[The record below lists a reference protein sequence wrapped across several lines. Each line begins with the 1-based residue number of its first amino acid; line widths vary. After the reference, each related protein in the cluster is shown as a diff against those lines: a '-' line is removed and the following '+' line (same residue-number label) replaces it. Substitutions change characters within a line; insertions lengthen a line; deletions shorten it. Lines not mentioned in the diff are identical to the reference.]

1 MKLSTSIQAT
11 ASEPEFSFGSFRLW
25 SDGTLF
31 LNETQIH
38 LPPKE
43 LGALRFLLT
52 HEGQVVTPAQLK
64 QALWGDVHVTSD
76 SVPRCVSSL
85 RARLEPEQCIQ
96 TIYKRGYRLHG
107 PVRRP
112 GPGVRAPWRLVIMPF
127 ASGPNL
133 PEHLGPSIA
142 DEVTTRLTTI
152 RPSWLSVV
160 ARDSVFTLADRGLSA
175 VQVGETLH

>member
-96 TIYKRGYRLHG
+96 TIYKRGYRLAG
-107 PVRRP
+107 PVH
-112 GPGVRAPWRLVIMPF
+112 RAGGAASPRCRLVIMPF
-127 ASGPNL
+127 ASGHNVG
-133 PEHLGPSIA
+133 EHLGPSIA
-142 DEVTTRLTTI
+142 DEVT
-152 RPSWLSVV
+152 
-160 ARDSVFTLADRGLSA
+160 ARMTA
-175 VQVGETLH
+175 T